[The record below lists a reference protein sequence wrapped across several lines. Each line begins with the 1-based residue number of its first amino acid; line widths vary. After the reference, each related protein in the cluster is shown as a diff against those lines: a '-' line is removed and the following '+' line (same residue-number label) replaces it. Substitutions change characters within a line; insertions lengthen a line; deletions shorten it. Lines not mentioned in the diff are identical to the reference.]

1 MQWCVCACEENEDGI
16 KEWKEKTHK
25 TIREAMARKATE
37 VCVRVKETGRQNAW
51 QDKGHDRRSNVVLI
65 LSVHVHAFTLTF
77 EAERVGRREE

>member
-1 MQWCVCACEENEDGI
+1 MCACGESRDGV

-25 TIREAMARKATE
+25 TIKEAMARKATE
-37 VCVRVKETGRQNAW
+37 VCVRVKETARQNAW